1 MKLIWLLVFCIGG
14 SVHAQDPFYY
24 TINNTNGLPSNS
36 VYDIFQDSKGFMWF
50 ATDKGLCRYDGS
62 EFITYTSEGQTS
74 KAGSCINEDKYGR
87 IWYCN
92 FDGFLYYVEKGE
104 LKNLDQPKSTG
115 YIKYG
120 IINDRLYLVQPES
133 VLLFNLKT
141 LLPAEKVQIGEKN
154 IQATFTS
161 NDIFYVLGDRLHG
174 IKNNSILV
182 NEDTRPHFDNSFKA
196 PIIQQT
202 NNGLLFTSK
211 FSNHYFTYTN
221 GVFREK
227 AFNNTAAFIQNI
239 SVTDQYTWLCTPNG
253 ITRYDIEKGEGKNF
267 FPAANISYL
276 YKDRQNNYW
285 ISTLNNGLMF
295 IRDFDNIFIPIQ
307 PRPTIMSQLDERI
320 IIGTENE
327 SIYSFNSK
335 KETLKNIYKN
345 YSNHPIR
352 QLTADSFSKKIY
364 FTSSRFKI
372 LNDKLQ
378 IENEISTAIKDVKR
392 VDGRYYSI
400 AASGLCGL
408 LEVNKIATSK
418 WQYKTG
424 NSDGGLFKGFNT
436 IILLTN
442 TNGKSTAYNPAN
454 ACLYYATNNGLKCV
468 SMQKTEDILYKNKP
482 VYINILQYRQNK
494 IVALTTNEELLEI
507 DQANHIT
514 LFPLPPNLV
523 NERFTKF
530 KIQGDV
536 VFLFTKNAI
545 IEYNPLTKEAKNILP
560 VSNNLEVSDV
570 MVIGQKIYYLTA
582 GGMLIKSSSK
592 IDGYAAPKLVINEV
606 KVNGNRVETDKLKNL
621 SYGEHEIM
629 VNFSTLSYIPNQKYA
644 VLYKVNNNEW
654 GKLNA
659 DNKNLVLSSLS
670 PGNYQLQ
677 LKIDGIKN
685 APVESLSFYIGKPF
699 WLTKLFILGIS
710 MLIIFLFWSIYKKQI
725 NKIKKKN
732 SLIIDKINLEK
743 NLNQSKLKAIKSQ
756 MNPHFFYNALN
767 TIQSYILAN
776 DKKQAVNYLSKFSA
790 LTRTI
795 LEMSEKETIPLSEE
809 IKTLGLYLDIEKARF
824 SEDFEYDIKTVN
836 ISDADHIKIPAMLLQ
851 PYIENAVKH
860 GLLHKNGPKNLSV
873 TFEKQPDQLLISID
887 DNGIGMKKSAELN
900 AIKNKNHRSF
910 ATGAMQ
916 TRIDLLNK
924 NNSRKISISNI
935 EKQNGAEQSLGTTV
949 IINIPIT
956 NN

>member
-1 MKLIWLLVFCIGG
+1 MIWLLVFCIGG
-14 SVHAQDPFYY
+14 SVYAQDPFYY

-62 EFITYTSEGQTS
+62 EFNTYTSDGQTS

-92 FDGFLYYVEKGE
+92 FDGYLYYVEKGQ
-104 LKNLDQPKSTG
+104 LKNLDQPKSAG

-120 IINDRLYLVQPES
+120 IINDKLYLVQPES
-133 VLLFNLKT
+133 ILLFDLKT
-141 LLPAEKVQIGEKN
+141 LRPAATVHTGEKN

-161 NDIFYVLGDRLHG
+161 NEMFYVLGNRLYG
-174 IKNNSILV
+174 IKNNRILV
-182 NEDTRPHFDNSFKA
+182 NEDTRPHFDSSFKA
-196 PIIQQT
+196 PIIQQSK
-202 NNGLLFTSK
+202 NELLFTSK
-211 FSNHYFTYTN
+211 FSNRYFTYSK

-239 SVTDQYTWLCTPNG
+239 AVTDQYTWLCTPNG
-253 ITRYDIEKGEGKNF
+253 ITRYDIEKGNGKNF
-267 FPAANISYL
+267 YPAANISYI

-295 IRDFDNIFIPIQ
+295 IPDFDNNFIPIQ
-307 PRPTIMSQLDERI
+307 PRPTVMSQLDERI

-327 SIYSFNSK
+327 SIYSFEHK
-335 KETLKNIYKN
+335 KEILQNIYKN

-352 QLTADSFSKKIY
+352 QLTANSISKKIY

-372 LNDKLQ
+372 LNNKLQ
-378 IENEISTAIKDVKR
+378 IENEISTAIKDVKK
-392 VDGRYYSI
+392 VDERYYSF
-400 AASGLCGL
+400 AASGMCGL
-408 LEVNKIATSK
+408 LEVNKNNTSI
-418 WQYKTG
+418 WQHKTSNI
-424 NSDGGLFKGFNT
+424 NSGLFKGFNT
-436 IILLTN
+436 TILLAN

-468 SMQKTEDILYKNKP
+468 SMQKTEDILYKNNP

-514 LFPLPPNLV
+514 PFPLPPNLA

-530 KIQGDV
+530 KIQGNA

-545 IEYNPLTKEAKNILP
+545 IEYNPVTKESKNILP
-560 VSNNLEVSDV
+560 VSNNLEVTDL
-570 MVIGQKIYYLTA
+570 MVIGQKIYFLTA
-582 GGMLIKSSSK
+582 GGMLIKNNNK
-592 IDGYAAPKLVINEV
+592 IDVYAAPKLVINEV

-629 VNFSTLSYIPNQKYA
+629 VNFSTLSFIPNQKFT
-644 VLYKVNNNEW
+644 VLYKVNNNAW
-654 GKLNA
+654 GRLNA

-677 LKIDGIKN
+677 LKIDGLKN

-699 WLTKLFILGIS
+699 WLTKLFISGIS
-710 MLIIFLFWSIYKKQI
+710 LLIIFLFWVIFKKQI

-824 SEDFEYDIKTVN
+824 SEDFEYEIKLVN

-860 GLLHKNGPKNLSV
+860 GLLHKNGAKHLSV
-873 TFEKQPDQLLISID
+873 IFEKEQNNLRISID

-910 ATGAMQ
+910 ATEAMQ

-924 NNSRKISISNI
+924 NNIRKITISNI
-935 EKQNGAEQSLGTTV
+935 DKQNGAQQSLGTTV
-949 IINIPIT
+949 IINIPV
-956 NN
+956 NNN